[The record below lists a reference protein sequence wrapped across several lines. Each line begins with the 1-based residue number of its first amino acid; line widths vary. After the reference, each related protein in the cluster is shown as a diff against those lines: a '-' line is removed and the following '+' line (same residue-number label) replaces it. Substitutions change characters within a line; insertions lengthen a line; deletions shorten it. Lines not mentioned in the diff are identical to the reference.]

1 MITNPPFMPQKGQP
15 AYHLRDSTP
24 EELEQHRRMV
34 NKMEQLRNCSASSR
48 CDTLI
53 APLEAETRNTTLEP

>member
-1 MITNPPFMPQKGQP
+1 MPLTNPPFLPEKDQP

-34 NKMEQLRNCSASSR
+34 SKMEQLRNRPQEGKKDGRTASE
-48 CDTLI
+48 I
-53 APLEAETRNTTLEP
+53 RN

>member
-34 NKMEQLRNCSASSR
+34 AKMEQLRQENSDERKSPEDAG
-48 CDTLI
+48 
-53 APLEAETRNTTLEP
+53 AQ